1 MDWHYRREAAV
12 GAIVILAAAGFVLG
26 TMWLGGRDFS
36 GNDLVNAKF
45 TDVGNLKKGSAVTVS
60 GVPVGRVE
68 EVYLRGVGDVV
79 VAMRVPERVRLQ
91 ADAHAL
97 VQAVG
102 LVGDM
107 AVRLTPGTSPDPLP
121 AGTEIPGAMETGLA
135 EIGGELSARAGR
147 VLEGAELFV
156 SRDNAELLARTLAST
171 ERLTRT
177 LADPRFAPTAEL
189 TQALDALERVLSRL
203 DRAMSDTTTRRT
215 LARMDSVSVHLDTLA
230 INAASATSR
239 LDTLLANVN
248 QGRGTLGKL
257 AADTALYQDL
267 RETNRALQRLLEELG
282 KEPGKLNVQVKM
294 F

>member
-1 MDWHYRREAAV
+1 MDWHYRREATV
-12 GAIVILAAAGFVLG
+12 GAIVLLAAAGFLIG

-91 ADAHAL
+91 ADASAMI
-97 VQAVG
+97 QSVG

-107 AVRLTPGTSPDPLP
+107 AIRLTPGTSPDPLP
-121 AGTEIPGAMETGLA
+121 PGTEIHGRMETGLA
-135 EIGGELSARAGR
+135 EIGGELSSRAGR

-156 SRDNAELLARTLAST
+156 SRDNAELLTRTLAST
-171 ERLTRT
+171 ERLART

-189 TQALDALERVLSRL
+189 TRTLNAMERVLSQL
-203 DRAMSDTTTRRT
+203 DRALADSTTRRT

-230 INAASATSR
+230 LNAASASSR

-257 AADTALYQDL
+257 ASDTALYEDL

>member
-1 MDWHYRREAAV
+1 MDWHYRREAVV
-12 GAIVILAAAGFVLG
+12 GAIVLLAVAGFVLG

-97 VQAVG
+97 IQAVG

-107 AVRLTPGTSPDPLP
+107 AVRLTPGTSADPLP
-121 AGTEIPGAMETGLA
+121 PGTEISGAMETGLA

>member
-121 AGTEIPGAMETGLA
+121 AGTEIPGAMESGLA

-215 LARMDSVSVHLDTLA
+215 LARLDSVSVHLDTLA

>member
-215 LARMDSVSVHLDTLA
+215 LARLDSVSVHLDTLA

>member
-12 GAIVILAAAGFVLG
+12 GGIVLLAAAGFILG

-45 TDVGNLKKGSAVTVS
+45 SNVGNLKKGSAVTVS

-91 ADAHAL
+91 ADAHAQI
-97 VQAVG
+97 QAVG

-107 AVRLTPGTSPDPLP
+107 AVRLAPGDSPDPLP
-121 AGTEIPGAMETGLA
+121 PGTEIPGNMETGLA
-135 EIGGELSARAGR
+135 ELGGELSARAGR

-215 LARMDSVSVHLDTLA
+215 LARMDSVSLHLDTLA

-257 AADTALYQDL
+257 ASDSSLYQDL
-267 RETNRALQRLLEELG
+267 RETNRALQRLLDELG